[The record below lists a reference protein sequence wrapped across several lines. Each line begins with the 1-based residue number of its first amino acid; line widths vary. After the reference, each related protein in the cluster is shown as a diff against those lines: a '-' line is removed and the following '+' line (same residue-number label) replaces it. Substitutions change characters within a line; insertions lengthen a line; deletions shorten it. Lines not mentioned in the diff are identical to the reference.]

1 MKFIEVDNIEL
12 FFPSM
17 HRESPYKRIS
27 TFLLSDKNSKLITKV
42 FTLFVRSVRKGV
54 LRWQQE

>member
-12 FFPSM
+12 FFSPL

-54 LRWQQE
+54 LR